1 MATEPFNKMNDIL
14 LGYDTDIYFDNDDL
28 MLTNGIDF
36 IEREMYKLLI
46 TEPGQWKADPTI
58 GACPNKFTGE
68 QNTREIGEAIEKYV
82 ENGLKLTVAP
92 GVPKVRVVPVGA
104 EKIMIFIDINLP
116 EFQRITVPFEFDY
129 INGIQK
135 ITKID
140 SKTTPIKSSQNY
152 DINNISNLRRPNK
165 YWSRLSYTA
174 TNQL

>member
-58 GACPNKFTGE
+58 GACPNRFTGE
-68 QNTREIGEAIEKYV
+68 QNTREVGVAIEKYV
-82 ENGLKLTVAP
+82 ENGLRLTVAP
-92 GVPKVRVVPVGA
+92 GIPRVRVVPTSA

-129 INGIQK
+129 VNGIQK
-135 ITKID
+135 VTKMDPKITQ
-140 SKTTPIKSSQNY
+140 PVSSQSY
-152 DINNISNLRRPNK
+152 DINDISNLRRPNK
-165 YWSRLSYTA
+165 YWSRLSDSSM
-174 TNQL
+174 NQL